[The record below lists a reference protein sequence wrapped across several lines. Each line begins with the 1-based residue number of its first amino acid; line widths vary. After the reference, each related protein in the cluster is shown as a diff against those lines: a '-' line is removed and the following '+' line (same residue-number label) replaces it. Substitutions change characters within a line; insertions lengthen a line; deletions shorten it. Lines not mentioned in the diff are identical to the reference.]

1 MCRRNDTSLTWSRLN
16 SLMRSCFTK
25 RCHANTWRGRPSVSD
40 SRSKTLNFQLSA
52 ASRHSRSPWSW
63 LDLAASSSTSG
74 PAGRVVATTG
84 AASARPPWLI
94 GMRPGA
100 HAAESS
106 WMLPMTAPGGAL
118 FATPHSSPRSTR
130 SDPATSWSCFIS
142 SFSVV
147 SSICIRPSSPSTLR
161 RLVTSWCE
169 IMMMG
174 DPVKGS
180 LWRCA
185 HTRQYHTTISPVSMS
200 RLIGRSTS
208 YVAPSSL
215 SASIISSYAPRRS
228 VRSTKRS
235 LKASAGTSAPASWIP
250 RRSRSSIPKMS
261 LWSQMVLPKTAT
273 AAGLHVIR
281 CPSKVK
287 KQSGYGDSSRR
298 DVM

>member
-161 RLVTSWCE
+161 RLVTSWWDT
-169 IMMMG
+169 MMMG
-174 DPVKGS
+174 SPVTGS
-180 LWRCA
+180 HRRCA
-185 HTRQYHTTISPVSMS
+185 NTRQYQRVEVESALVNFM
-200 RLIGRSTS
+200 GRSTS
-208 YVAPSSL
+208 KEVPSMER
-215 SASIISSYAPRRS
+215 ASIMLS
-228 VRSTKRS
+228 
-235 LKASAGTSAPASWIP
+235 
-250 RRSRSSIPKMS
+250 
-261 LWSQMVLPKTAT
+261 
-273 AAGLHVIR
+273 
-281 CPSKVK
+281 
-287 KQSGYGDSSRR
+287 
-298 DVM
+298 